1 MQDFSER
8 LRLKKE
14 QMFGVRQPEPT
25 EPVESASDKLRR
37 DFRDL
42 VDRMIRLLASIT
54 VGAALFALIVCSLV
68 ISDWWTFIG
77 SPEYHQWKAR
87 VEREK

>member
-14 QMFGVRQPEPT
+14 QMFGVKAPEPT
-25 EPVESASDKLRR
+25 EPVESFSDKLRR
-37 DFRDL
+37 DMSDFM
-42 VDRMIRLLASIT
+42 DRALKLAATLIVGASI
-54 VGAALFALIVCSLV
+54 FALIMCSLI

-77 SPEYHQWKAR
+77 SPEYHEWKAR
-87 VEREK
+87 TESVK